1 MSYSFD
7 RSKLCASDFQIST
20 FLHDY
25 QKRARDKSFSS
36 NYESLHGELMRYTN
50 DLQDELYRVIQRDY
64 AEFIRLSKQLTGV
77 VKLVGELRSD
87 MKEMKG
93 KIEGVRGQMMNHLM
107 EIETHLSQL
116 KHDQNREDITYISEE
131 VRSIHAIVMQ
141 EMNEETLMR

>member
-1 MSYSFD
+1 
-7 RSKLCASDFQIST
+7 
-20 FLHDY
+20 
-25 QKRARDKSFSS
+25 
-36 NYESLHGELMRYTN
+36 MRYTN